1 VMCGHGAHTNTFQGL
16 ASRPLLAWLCT
27 ATFLRRVEGAGGI
40 TQDEQLLISDGS
52 WHRDQRKSITLE
64 TSCYYTTMEG
74 MPYGCQYN
82 RAYYPSYQN
91 DYQRRAEKTALMEFY
106 NSCGGDFWRTRDN
119 WNGELDPCW
128 DYWYGVT
135 CNEHGYVI
143 KLELSDNRVRGP
155 LPSALGALTSLIKLD
170 LSSTEPEYHMHPN
183 DEVNRVEGS
192 MPSLAMCFQ
201 LEEIEVSGNLILKLP
216 DDLYLNADTLRS
228 LSASRNQLRNMP
240 NYLRRFQVLHTLELD
255 NNMIEDEFPADFGQL
270 PNIRYVH
277 LQYNRL
283 KGRLTQDI
291 VPMTKI
297 QVFDISHNPEL
308 AGVIP
313 EQVIVDWAEMSYLS
327 ILNTSISGYISSLCL
342 DVPFCWKFMYDTHK
356 DLTWA
361 TVSDVPDIVGMTVDL
376 AQTNFFDETFA
387 NR

>member
-1 VMCGHGAHTNTFQGL
+1 
-16 ASRPLLAWLCT
+16 
-27 ATFLRRVEGAGGI
+27 
-40 TQDEQLLISDGS
+40 
-52 WHRDQRKSITLE
+52 
-64 TSCYYTTMEG
+64 MEG